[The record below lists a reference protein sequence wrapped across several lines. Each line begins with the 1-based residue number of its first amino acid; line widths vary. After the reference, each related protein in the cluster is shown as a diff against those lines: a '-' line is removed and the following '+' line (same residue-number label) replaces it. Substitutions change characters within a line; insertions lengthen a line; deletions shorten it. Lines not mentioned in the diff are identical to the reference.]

1 MSAATA
7 DLALALDPT
16 RLLSQGIGAPA
27 DPWQARVLRRRVPR
41 CLQLVT
47 RQGGKS
53 TTTAAK
59 ALHKA
64 LYTPGSL
71 TLLVAPSQRQSG
83 ELFSKVTALY
93 RACETPVR
101 ARKVSAMRMELE
113 NESRIIA
120 LPGSEKT
127 IRGYSGVDL
136 LVIDEAA
143 RVVDDL
149 YYSVRPMLAVSDGE
163 LVAMTTP
170 WGKRG
175 WFYDEWTDPEAT
187 EWTRIKVTADECP
200 RISEAFLQEE
210 RRKLGEWWY
219 RQEYHCEFSDTVDSL
234 FSTDDIDGAFS
245 DDVAPLFAEEEARA
259 APPSVSEHIKPLSL

>member
-1 MSAATA
+1 MRPES
-7 DLALALDPT
+7 DLARALDPT
-16 RLLSQGIGAPA
+16 RILCEGIGAPA
-27 DPWQARVLRRRVPR
+27 DTWQAKVLRRRTRR

-83 ELFSKVTALY
+83 ELFSKVVSLY
-93 RACETPVR
+93 RACEPPVDT
-101 ARKVSAMRMELE
+101 RKVSAMRMELD
-113 NESRIIA
+113 NGSRIIA

-143 RVVDDL
+143 RVLDEL

-163 LVAMTTP
+163 LIAMTTP

-175 WFYDEWTDPEAT
+175 WFYDEWTDTEAT
-187 EWTRIKVTADECP
+187 EWTRIKVTADACP
-200 RISEAFLQEE
+200 RITETFLEEE
-210 RRKLGEWWY
+210 RRKLGAWWF
-219 RQEYHCEFSDTVDSL
+219 RQEYFCEFSDTVDSL

-245 DDVAPLFAEEEARA
+245 DDVAPLFAEEEAEPEA
-259 APPSVSEHIKPLSL
+259 PSVSDHITPLSL